1 MLCFF
6 FQAKYDGQVC
16 VLKEFNLRE
25 EKDKALFLNE
35 VKRLRTLQHPCV
47 VSVEAVFV
55 NSVRVHS
62 TMATLGFIQ
71 LPFYA
76 GGDLGRWLVAP
87 ERISDAKKQLVL
99 RTALQG
105 LMYVHERGIVH
116 CDVKPANIFL
126 NRRDKPK
133 VLDFGIARVAQ
144 GGDPTVPLDGPVA
157 GSPHYLAP
165 EQLQRGRVDARTDV
179 HALGVVFYELLTGR
193 KAYEGDTFEK
203 ITQALMHSQPPPA
216 HEFRPGVPLA
226 LSNIA
231 AKAMAHDPADRYRT
245 AGDFSRDLRRWLDT
259 QPQPARPRSAVAVP
273 DVDDEVPPVP
283 APAASRRPVHLAALL
298 LLLAS
303 AAVLM
308 LVAARR

>member
-116 CDVKPANIFL
+116 CDVKPANIFVT
-126 NRRDKPK
+126 REGTG
-133 VLDFGIARVAQ
+133 VLGDFDISQNAETRATMASSAATRAVVGLTWDYA
-144 GGDPTVPLDGPVA
+144 
-157 GSPHYLAP
+157 AP
-165 EQLQRGRVDARTDV
+165 ESVSTPATKVTNDV
-179 HALGVVFYELLTGR
+179 AIDISEF
-193 KAYEGDTFEK
+193 TF
-203 ITQALMHSQPPPA
+203 
-216 HEFRPGVPLA
+216 RC
-226 LSNIA
+226 
-231 AKAMAHDPADRYRT
+231 
-245 AGDFSRDLRRWLDT
+245 RRRICFHLD
-259 QPQPARPRSAVAVP
+259 
-273 DVDDEVPPVP
+273 
-283 APAASRRPVHLAALL
+283 
-298 LLLAS
+298 
-303 AAVLM
+303 
-308 LVAARR
+308 